1 MDIYLMYLRKS
12 QMDRD
17 YETISVEETLKRHK
31 KILLDLAA
39 RMNIFIK
46 EENIYEEVVSGESIA
61 SRPKMQII
69 LERISNENIK
79 GVLCMDT
86 ERLSRGDSIDAGIV
100 QQSFMYSNTL
110 IVTPTKIYDLRNEN
124 DEQYIGMNFMF
135 GRWELKTITKRLV
148 RGRNTSAEEGR
159 YLGSVAPY
167 GYMIVKIQG
176 DKGNTLI
183 PDEHEADVVR
193 IIYDLYANHNLGY
206 EKIAKQLNGMN
217 FKMRSGNNWTKS
229 TISNIIRN
237 PCYAGK
243 IRWKYSVQEKKLID
257 GKVSKSRVTN
267 PDCNVY
273 EGMHPAIISEELYN
287 KVQSMLGTHTPFGDK
302 KQFKNI
308 LAGLIFCEHCGSRVE
323 RSMDRYGAGRYR
335 CTNRECP
342 SGSAA
347 EDVVLDAVHAS
358 MKLWLKRY
366 KVDLKVERKN
376 TNVSSFHE
384 TALANLKKELET
396 NEKQLL
402 NAKVFLE
409 REIYSLEE
417 YMERKE
423 TLSANISSLKNRI
436 SEIEEQKQS
445 ADMESQSIETLLPKM
460 EYVIDSWDVLS
471 TEELNE
477 LLKLVL
483 KKVTYKKDKMQKGEH
498 QKPLEI
504 NIYPVLQRS

>member
-17 YETISVEETLKRHK
+17 YETISVEDTLKRHK
-31 KILLDLAA
+31 RILLDLAA
-39 RMNIFIK
+39 RMNILIK

-61 SRPKMQII
+61 SRPKMQIV

-79 GVLCMDT
+79 GVLCMDAD
-86 ERLSRGDSIDAGIV
+86 RLSRGDSIDAGIV

-124 DEQYIGMNFMF
+124 DEQFIGINFMF

-148 RGRNTSAEEGR
+148 RGRNESAKEGR
-159 YLGSVAPY
+159 YLGSIAPY
-167 GYMIVKIQG
+167 GYKIVKIQG
-176 DKGNTLI
+176 DKGNTLV
-183 PDEHEADVVR
+183 PDEHEANVVR

-206 EKIAKQLNGMN
+206 EKIAKQLNKMN
-217 FKMRSGNNWTKS
+217 FKMRNGKNWGKS

-257 GKVSKSRVTN
+257 GKVSKLRVTN

-287 KVQSMLGTHTPFGDK
+287 SVQSMLGDHVPFGEK

-308 LAGLIFCEHCGSRVE
+308 FAGLLFCEQCGSRIE
-323 RSMDRYGAGRYR
+323 RTMSRHGTGRYR
-335 CTNRECP
+335 CVNRECP

-347 EDVVLDAVHAS
+347 EDVVIEAVYSS
-358 MKLWLKRY
+358 MKMWLKSY
-366 KVDLKVERKN
+366 KLDIKVEQPN
-376 TNVSSFHE
+376 NNVSSFHE
-384 TALANLKKELET
+384 TALSNLKKELAT

-409 REIYSLEE
+409 QEIYSLEE

-423 TLSANISSLKNRI
+423 TLSANIDSLKNRI
-436 SEIEEQKQS
+436 TEIEKQIEENNR
-445 ADMESQSIETLLPKM
+445 ESQCVETLLPKM

-483 KKVTYKKDKMQKGEH
+483 NKITYKKDKQQKGDSH
-498 QKPLEI
+498 KPLEI
-504 NIYPVLQRS
+504 NVYPVLQRS